1 MAYVEVPVDVRARF
15 EIDRLSIVAELVA
28 AKHQFVFKGK
38 NVAVSIPGP
47 DKAGLPFDL
56 QRLHLYKWRSEGNV
70 PLEYAVRSLTV
81 EMELA
86 DATDVPEEVRSLPP
100 KQFELFQPNERDQL
114 DRTLAEAGD
123 ELRAAFAYW
132 LMILRWKS
140 GIGYIGEP
148 SINYGGDRQSAA
160 LCERGTG
167 HRLWTQTGTIVVQA
181 SRPITE
187 ANWSATQSALLG
199 LKTAPIWF
207 DFLFDSEMRLNNQDL
222 VGAVLSLAIAL
233 EVNIRFI
240 FFGELSKASTRNHSS
255 VTRRLI
261 PRK

>member
-1 MAYVEVPVDVRARF
+1 
-15 EIDRLSIVAELVA
+15 
-28 AKHQFVFKGK
+28 
-38 NVAVSIPGP
+38 
-47 DKAGLPFDL
+47 
-56 QRLHLYKWRSEGNV
+56 
-70 PLEYAVRSLTV
+70 
-81 EMELA
+81 
-86 DATDVPEEVRSLPP
+86 
-100 KQFELFQPNERDQL
+100 
-114 DRTLAEAGD
+114 
-123 ELRAAFAYW
+123 
-132 LMILRWKS
+132 MILRWKS

-240 FFGELSKASTRNHSS
+240 FFGELSKASVDPVVVEVFDLTNLRTLLTRLKKTKHWNSEWASATDLSSFHRLMDLRNNVMHLAKIDALDRDELRRMFHSVKTFAYFTS
-255 VTRRLI
+255 DALGLS
-261 PRK
+261 